1 MAAVMLHAVLE
12 SLKVNSWHL
21 WSPELRLH
29 SSIWPEADKDDSF
42 ITAPMRLLICALY
55 LCFTFFNY
63 QQEATLFTWPLFIHL
78 HESVLCKGK
87 EKKLNFKKSWKKDL
101 NTFAS
106 ELGRMFFNMWQ
117 AERKKKKEPLKP
129 VQVNKIELQQKQV
142 TLKGWGWAGF
152 FEVARRIPLI
162 PLRYLFEKCADSHPG
177 EQRRVQ
183 WVGRWQC
190 LISNSAEKGQRSRG
204 VRGKTELKRG
214 RNEMWDEED
223 RWWCIVS
230 LKTFWHFKPREVSRQ

>member
-1 MAAVMLHAVLE
+1 MHRCAGFIPPSWALALHPPMAAVMLHAVLE

-117 AERKKKKEPLKP
+117 AERKKKKK
-129 VQVNKIELQQKQV
+129 
-142 TLKGWGWAGF
+142 
-152 FEVARRIPLI
+152 
-162 PLRYLFEKCADSHPG
+162 SH
-177 EQRRVQ
+177 
-183 WVGRWQC
+183 
-190 LISNSAEKGQRSRG
+190 
-204 VRGKTELKRG
+204 
-214 RNEMWDEED
+214 
-223 RWWCIVS
+223 
-230 LKTFWHFKPREVSRQ
+230 